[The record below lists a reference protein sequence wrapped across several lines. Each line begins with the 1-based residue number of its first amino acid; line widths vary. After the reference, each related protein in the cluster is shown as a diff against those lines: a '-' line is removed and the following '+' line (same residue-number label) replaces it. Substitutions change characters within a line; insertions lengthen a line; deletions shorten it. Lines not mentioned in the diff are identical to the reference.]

1 MRKILSVTGTRA
13 DYGLMR
19 PVLRRIREDPELEL
33 AVAATGMH
41 LMPEFGKTI
50 DLIEQDG
57 YSPISVRA
65 TYEEDTKGAMA
76 RFTGE
81 CIRGLTDV
89 TEEIRPD
96 VILLLGDRAEML
108 AGAVVGTYLSIPVAH
123 VHGGEI
129 TSTVDEH
136 VRHAIT
142 KLAHIHFAATEQA
155 AERIRRLGED
165 PSRVFVV
172 GAPSLDEI
180 LGEEGMDPVDAMT
193 ALGLP
198 VQHPLVLVIQH
209 PVSLESDRAGD
220 QMEATLEAVSDLGY
234 LTVVV
239 YPNADAGGRRMIR
252 VIQDHLHRPLIHA
265 FRNIPRREF
274 LGLLRAADVLV
285 GNSSTGIIEAASLR
299 LPAVN
304 IGSRQEGRDRGK
316 NVIDVPPER
325 AAICRGIERALSDH
339 AFRKLLAGSTSPY
352 GDGHAGERIVEVLRT
367 LPLDEE
373 LIQKRLGY

>member
-1 MRKILSVTGTRA
+1 MRKILAVSGTRA

-41 LMPEFGKTI
+41 LMPEFGATI
-50 DLIEQDG
+50 DLIERDG
-57 YSPISVRA
+57 FSPLRVEA

-81 CIRGLTDV
+81 CIRGLTTIV
-89 TEEIRPD
+89 EEIRPD

-142 KLAHIHFAATEQA
+142 KLAHLHFAATEMA
-155 AERIRRLGED
+155 AERIRRMGED

-180 LGEEGMDPVDAMT
+180 LGEGGMEPGEAMT

-209 PVSLESDRAGD
+209 PVSLESDRAGE
-220 QMEATLEAVSDLGY
+220 QMEATLAAAADLGY
-234 LTVVV
+234 LTVIV
-239 YPNADAGGRRMIR
+239 YPNADAGGREMIR
-252 VIQDHLHRPLIHA
+252 VIQDHLRNPSFHA
-265 FRNIPRREF
+265 FRNIPRRQF

-285 GNSSTGIIEAASLR
+285 GNSSTGIIEAGSLR

-304 IGSRQEGRDRGK
+304 IGSRQEGRERGG
-316 NVIDVPPER
+316 NVIDVLPER
-325 AAICRGIERALSDH
+325 AAIRRGIERALSDR
-339 AFRKLLAGSTSPY
+339 AFRKRLATGTSPY
-352 GDGHAGERIVEVLRT
+352 GDGHAGERIVEVLRSVS
-367 LPLDEE
+367 LDGG
-373 LIQKRLGY
+373 LIQKRLRY